1 MDIRLLTSKQTDR
14 QRNKQKQ
21 WPSPSL
27 WREKKLKFWL
37 WNVSSSWNFQVENLF
52 PVMEMKVKL
61 GIFLNNKLHLDIIFI
76 SKQNYIKKNFFS
88 PAAFFP
94 TLLSVTAPAHR
105 NKQPF
110 TPVVIL
116 ESPVNRTWCI
126 SLNSGKTP
134 IGRGKTCS
142 LYTEKPRWLAY
153 SNPGNSCCKA
163 TVKDT
168 NLSLF
173 LSKKK
178 KVYLFLSKPK
188 VFPEEN
194 SESYSNIHPKVEPL
208 YCQKALKRGNDGGA
222 QQEHWQRKQEAERKE
237 MTIDLLCMKK
247 PHLH

>member
-1 MDIRLLTSKQTDR
+1 MWKRYIENCGHKTANKQTNRQTIR
-14 QRNKQKQ
+14 QRNKQNQ

-27 WREKKLKFWL
+27 WGEKKLKFWL

-61 GIFLNNKLHLDIIFI
+61 GIFLHFFNFIWTSYLFQNKIILKI
-76 SKQNYIKKNFFS
+76 FFF

-153 SNPGNSCCKA
+153 SNLGNSCCKA

-178 KVYLFLSKPK
+178 KFI
-188 VFPEEN
+188 FF
-194 SESYSNIHPKVEPL
+194 
-208 YCQKALKRGNDGGA
+208 
-222 QQEHWQRKQEAERKE
+222 
-237 MTIDLLCMKK
+237 
-247 PHLH
+247 

>member
-1 MDIRLLTSKQTDR
+1 MYPVAEIF
-14 QRNKQKQ
+14 
-21 WPSPSL
+21 
-27 WREKKLKFWL
+27 KLKICFL
-37 WNVSSSWNFQVENLF
+37 WWKWKSSWVFFWTTNFIWTSYLF
-52 PVMEMKVKL
+52 QNKIILKK
-61 GIFLNNKLHLDIIFI
+61 IF
-76 SKQNYIKKNFFS
+76 FF

-105 NKQPF
+105 NKQPL

-194 SESYSNIHPKVEPL
+194 SESYSNIYPKVEPL

-237 MTIDLLCMKK
+237 MTIDLLCMEK